1 MQTVR
6 EFAEEWKVSV
16 RTVRRWIADGTIT
29 AKRIGRTVRI
39 VSANA
44 QDVGTKLEEVIRPE
58 PRRRIDRKAVNA
70 YLEKYGQLHRQGGLD
85 RLLASRSASVA
96 SKDPCGP

>member
-44 QDVGTKLEEVIRPE
+44 QDVGTKREEVIV
-58 PRRRIDRKAVNA
+58 PRRRLVSRADVART
-70 YLEKYGQLHRQGGLD
+70 
-85 RLLASRSASVA
+85 LARF
-96 SKDPCGP
+96 GR

>member
-16 RTVRRWIADGTIT
+16 RTVRRWIADGTVT

-44 QDVGTKLEEVIRPE
+44 QDVATRREEVIV
-58 PRRRIDRKAVNA
+58 PRRRLVSRADVART
-70 YLEKYGQLHRQGGLD
+70 
-85 RLLASRSASVA
+85 LARF
-96 SKDPCGP
+96 GR

>member
-6 EFAEEWKVSV
+6 EFAEEWKVSI
-16 RTVRRWIADGTIT
+16 RTVRRWISEGTIT

-44 QDVGTKLEEVIRPE
+44 QDVGTKREEVIV
-58 PRRRIDRKAVNA
+58 PRRRLVSRADVART
-70 YLEKYGQLHRQGGLD
+70 
-85 RLLASRSASVA
+85 LARF
-96 SKDPCGP
+96 GR